1 MSFLRGMKL
10 SRLLVALLIFR
21 FTTGGQHAFQIDF
34 YGALTA
40 AAFLLLGTQ
49 GRADDGN
56 NMFSARFSGFQE
68 IGALAT
74 PTGAIFSQGQ
84 GTLVLNIDR
93 TNRLINFTL
102 MYSNLSSNVLQSHI
116 HFGKE
121 HVAGAVMVFFCSN
134 LAPPSPPTPT
144 PQDLP
149 VDRWNGD
156 RDDCRHQRDRDPQT
170 ELMAGDFDALLAAIQ
185 SNTAYGNIHTVNFP
199 SGEIRG
205 QILQNDD

>member
-1 MSFLRGMKL
+1 M
-10 SRLLVALLIFR
+10 R
-21 FTTGGQHAFQIDF
+21 FKSICTA
-34 YGALTA
+34 ALTA

-68 IGALAT
+68 IGALTA

-102 MYSNLSSNVLQSHI
+102 TYSNLSSNVQQSHI

-134 LAPPSPPTPT
+134 LTPLPTPT
-144 PQDLP
+144 PQACP
-149 VDRWNGD
+149 ATGGTVTG
-156 RDDCRHQRDRDPQT
+156 T
-170 ELMAGDFDALLAAIQ
+170 IAGINVIG
-185 SNTAYGNIHTVNFP
+185 SPNRT
-199 SGEIRG
+199 
-205 QILQNDD
+205 

>member
-10 SRLLVALLIFR
+10 SRLLVTLLG
-21 FTTGGQHAFQIDF
+21 FTTGGQHAFQIDL
-34 YGALTA
+34 YGRLDCGGVA
-40 AAFLLLGTQ
+40 AAGHAGPS
-49 GRADDGN
+49 GRWH
-56 NMFSARFSGFQE
+56 MFSARFSGFQE